1 MTTLRLNPALAK
13 ACHLPEPPRGAAAVP
28 RPPPGNALG
37 EWALALVHT
46 RPQKLVV
53 AVSNATHWAF
63 CLPYAPMPTL
73 QSRFGPA
80 LLQALLSLGVPPD
93 RARAE
98 VDHSEPWVLGRGI
111 ERSTVGHLTQYR
123 HSVTWAAGEG
133 LSLGALN
140 ARLADHLTLKPRA
153 GYPAAQVLRLL
164 GGNPELVTQRQ
175 KEKSENWRAAYDHAQ
190 AQIGRDEVHIPVA
203 LALPDEPRLEAAHQ
217 ASILLMRLPH
227 DDSVS
232 GPPGRTSNPG
242 GRWIPRTLIVDFAD
256 VDSATATFARA
267 LLDEVATLGVSSLH
281 LANAVPAVIE
291 AFEEVSGRGPARTDG
306 H

>member
-46 RPQKLVV
+46 RPQKLVI

-133 LSLGALN
+133 LSLGAIN
-140 ARLADHLTLKPRA
+140 ARLADHMTLKPRA
-153 GYPAAQVLRLL
+153 GYPSAQVLRLL

-227 DDSVS
+227 NDSVS

-256 VDSATATFARA
+256 IDSATATFARA

-281 LANAVPAVIE
+281 LANAVPAVLE
-291 AFEEVSGRGPARTDG
+291 AFEEVSGRGPDRPDG
-306 H
+306 P